1 MKVKMYYI
9 DLRCFAALSEGGV
22 CDFTG
27 SHRYEIFEGDTV
39 ESLLDRLWMPK
50 EEIKIIFLNNK
61 LVDFD
66 EVLHDG
72 DQLGLAPP
80 VSGM

>member
-1 MKVKMYYI
+1 MKVNLK
-9 DLRCFAALSEGGV
+9 CFAVLSEGDV

-27 SHRYEIFEGDTV
+27 SDQYEISEEETV
-39 ESLLDRLWMPK
+39 KSLLDRLGMPK

-61 LVDFD
+61 IVDFD
-66 EVLHDG
+66 AVLHDG

-80 VSGM
+80 VGAM

>member
-1 MKVKMYYI
+1 MKVNLK
-9 DLRCFAALSEGGV
+9 CFAELSDGDV

-27 SHRYEIFEGDTV
+27 SDEYEISEGDTV
-39 ESLLDRLWMPK
+39 ESLLDRLGMPK

-61 LVDFD
+61 IVGFD
-66 EVLHDG
+66 SVLHDG

-80 VSGM
+80 VGAM

>member
-1 MKVKMYYI
+1 MKVNLK
-9 DLRCFAALSEGGV
+9 CFAELSDGDV

-27 SHRYEIFEGDTV
+27 SDEYEISEGDTV
-39 ESLLDRLWMPK
+39 ESLLDRLGMPK

-61 LVDFD
+61 IVDFD
-66 EVLHDG
+66 SVLHDG

-80 VSGM
+80 VGAM

>member
-1 MKVKMYYI
+1 MKVK
-9 DLRCFAALSEGGV
+9 LKCFAELSEGDV

-27 SHRYEIFEGDTV
+27 SDQYEISEGETV
-39 ESLLDRLWMPK
+39 ESLVDRLGMPK

-61 LVDFD
+61 IADFD
-66 EVLHDG
+66 AVLHDG

-80 VSGM
+80 VGAM

>member
-1 MKVKMYYI
+1 MKVNLK
-9 DLRCFAALSEGGV
+9 CFAELSEGDV

-27 SHRYEIFEGDTV
+27 SDQYEIIEGDTV
-39 ESLLDRLWMPK
+39 ESLVDRLRMPK

-61 LVDFD
+61 IVDFD
-66 EVLHDG
+66 AVLHDG

-80 VSGM
+80 VAAM

>member
-1 MKVKMYYI
+1 MKVNLK
-9 DLRCFAALSEGGV
+9 CFAELSEGDV

-27 SHRYEIFEGDTV
+27 SDQYEISEGDTV
-39 ESLLDRLWMPK
+39 ESLVDRLRMSK

-61 LVDFD
+61 IVDA
-66 EVLHDG
+66 VLHDG

-80 VSGM
+80 VAGM

>member
-1 MKVKMYYI
+1 MKVNLK
-9 DLRCFAALSEGGV
+9 CFAELSEGDV

-27 SHRYEIFEGDTV
+27 SDQYEISEGDTV
-39 ESLLDRLWMPK
+39 EGLLDRLGMPK

-61 LVDFD
+61 IVDFD
-66 EVLHDG
+66 AVLQDG

-80 VSGM
+80 VGAM

>member
-1 MKVKMYYI
+1 MKVNLK
-9 DLRCFAALSEGGV
+9 CFAELSEGDV

-27 SHRYEIFEGDTV
+27 SDQYEISEGDTV
-39 ESLLDRLWMPK
+39 ESLVDRLGMPK

-61 LVDFD
+61 IVDFD
-66 EVLHDG
+66 AVLHDG

-80 VSGM
+80 VAAM

>member
-1 MKVKMYYI
+1 MQVNLK
-9 DLRCFAALSEGGV
+9 CFAELSEGDV

-27 SHRYEIFEGDTV
+27 SDQYEISEGDTV
-39 ESLLDRLWMPK
+39 ESLLDRLGMPK

-61 LVDFD
+61 IVDFD
-66 EVLHDG
+66 AVLHDG

-80 VSGM
+80 VAAM

>member
-1 MKVKMYYI
+1 MKVNLK
-9 DLRCFAALSEGGV
+9 CFAELSEGDV

-27 SHRYEIFEGDTV
+27 GDHYEISEGDTV
-39 ESLLDRLWMPK
+39 ESLVDRLGMPK

-61 LVDFD
+61 IVDFNA
-66 EVLHDG
+66 VLHDG

-80 VSGM
+80 VAAM

>member
-1 MKVKMYYI
+1 MKVNLK
-9 DLRCFAALSEGGV
+9 CFAELSEGDV

-27 SHRYEIFEGDTV
+27 SDQYEISQGDTV
-39 ESLLDRLWMPK
+39 ESLVDRLGMPK

-61 LVDFD
+61 IVEFD
-66 EVLHDG
+66 AVLHDG

-80 VSGM
+80 VAAM

>member
-1 MKVKMYYI
+1 MKVNLK
-9 DLRCFAALSEGGV
+9 CFADLSEGDV

-27 SHRYEIFEGDTV
+27 SDHYEISEGDTV
-39 ESLLDRLWMPK
+39 ESLVDRLGMPK

-61 LVDFD
+61 IVDFNA
-66 EVLHDG
+66 VLHDG

-80 VSGM
+80 VAAM

>member
-1 MKVKMYYI
+1 MKVNLK
-9 DLRCFAALSEGGV
+9 CFAELSEGDV

-27 SHRYEIFEGDTV
+27 SDQYEISEGDTV
-39 ESLLDRLWMPK
+39 ESLLDRLGMPK

-61 LVDFD
+61 IVDFD
-66 EVLHDG
+66 AVLRDG

-80 VSGM
+80 VGAM

>member
-1 MKVKMYYI
+1 MNVNLK
-9 DLRCFAALSEGGV
+9 CFAELSEGDV

-27 SHRYEIFEGDTV
+27 SDQYEISEGETV
-39 ESLLDRLWMPK
+39 ESLVDRLGMPK

-61 LVDFD
+61 IVDFD
-66 EVLHDG
+66 AVLHDG

-80 VSGM
+80 VAAM

>member
-1 MKVKMYYI
+1 MKVNLK
-9 DLRCFAALSEGGV
+9 CFAELSEGDV

-27 SHRYEIFEGDTV
+27 SDQYEISEGDTV
-39 ESLLDRLWMPK
+39 ESLVDRLGMPK

-61 LVDFD
+61 IVEFD
-66 EVLHDG
+66 AVLHDG

-80 VSGM
+80 VAAM

>member
-1 MKVKMYYI
+1 MKVNLK
-9 DLRCFAALSEGGV
+9 CFAELSEGDV

-27 SHRYEIFEGDTV
+27 SDQYEISEGETV
-39 ESLLDRLWMPK
+39 ESLVDRLGMPK

-61 LVDFD
+61 IVDFNA
-66 EVLHDG
+66 VLHDG

-80 VSGM
+80 VAAM